1 MSHNPVVDEAVEAGR
16 NGDDENERLFVVGT
30 LEILETAGAK
40 AATAEMAMREVS
52 NRSMVGIYFFSLFKL

>member
-16 NGDDENERLFVVGT
+16 SGDDENERLFVEGT
-30 LEILETAGAK
+30 LEILRTVGAK

-52 NRSMVGIYFFSLFKL
+52 NRNMVGIFFFSLFKL